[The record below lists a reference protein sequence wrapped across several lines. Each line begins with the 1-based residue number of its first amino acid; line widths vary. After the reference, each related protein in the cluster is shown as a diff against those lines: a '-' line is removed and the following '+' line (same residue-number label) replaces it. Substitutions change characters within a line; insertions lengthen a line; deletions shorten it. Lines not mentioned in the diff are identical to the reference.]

1 MPPIQ
6 ISAEA
11 ARSADVPTPLLPVR
25 PNSVS
30 ALNNSQTTPP
40 QTRHDHK
47 ASEPEEATSL
57 YGVVPISAGSA
68 EAGLSCGS
76 TALRKAAV
84 DCHRSPF
91 DMPRLRSRLPLCAM
105 QRFVEV
111 LVRPISRE

>member
-1 MPPIQ
+1 V
-6 ISAEA
+6 
-11 ARSADVPTPLLPVR
+11 RSQLSLRFNNPTEI
-25 PNSVS
+25 
-30 ALNNSQTTPP
+30 P

-68 EAGLSCGS
+68 EAGLSWGS